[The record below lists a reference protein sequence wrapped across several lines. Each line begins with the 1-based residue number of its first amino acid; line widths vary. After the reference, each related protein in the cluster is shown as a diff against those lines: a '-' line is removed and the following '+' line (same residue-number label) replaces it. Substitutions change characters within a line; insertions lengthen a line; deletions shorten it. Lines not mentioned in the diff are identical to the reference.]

1 MDRLDLS
8 VNILVNWYKNSGTDP
23 LGSKAWTI
31 DEGGN
36 EQLRVDV
43 DVEDDEDGLVR
54 LPRFAKANDG

>member
-8 VNILVNWYKNSGTDP
+8 VNILVSWYKNSGTDP

-36 EQLRVDV
+36 ELKVVD
-43 DVEDDEDGLVR
+43 EEDGLVR

>member
-8 VNILVNWYKNSGTDP
+8 VNILVSWYKNSGTDP

-36 EQLRVDV
+36 EVRVVVDV
-43 DVEDDEDGLVR
+43 DEDGLVR

>member
-8 VNILVNWYKNSGTDP
+8 VNILVSWYRNSGTDP

-36 EQLRVDV
+36 EQLRIV
-43 DVEDDEDGLVR
+43 VEDEEDGLVR